1 MPAEAATVQLGT
13 RILRERSAGAPCRG
27 SGAWSTEYGRQPPP
41 DAMRPRGGAEGAKRA
56 AEPRW
61 PADASAVQLAG
72 FDRSPGARRLLA
84 HPRPSR
90 RELRGPPIAPDAGPK
105 SLPFSSH
112 AGPKAADKTG
122 GTAVFR
128 CASKE
133 QTKMEPPVI
142 ASASA
147 GILIFSLIRNWLIR
161 WAGRKDKRRA

>member
-1 MPAEAATVQLGT
+1 
-13 RILRERSAGAPCRG
+13 
-27 SGAWSTEYGRQPPP
+27 
-41 DAMRPRGGAEGAKRA
+41 MRPRGGAEGAKRA